1 MGLDMYLQRAK
12 DLEQQAFSDANDD
25 ILSGVIY
32 WRKANS
38 IHAFFC
44 DNGSLAADGK
54 EDVGYYLVERNTIL
68 KLIERI
74 DAITSDKPKQE
85 QVKYF
90 DIATM
95 SEISKDVEYKL
106 NITLAEEL
114 LPTRAG
120 FFFGSTEYNYWY
132 YEDLIRTADLLK
144 KELAAVPNQQVWFY
158 YASW

>member
-12 DLEQQAFSDANDD
+12 DVEKQAFSDAYDD

-44 DNGSLAADGK
+44 DNGSLAADGQ
-54 EDVGYYLVERNTIL
+54 EDVGYYLVERDAIL

-90 DIATM
+90 DFVTM
-95 SEISKDVEYKL
+95 TEIVKDVEYKL
-106 NITLAEEL
+106 NITLAQEL
-114 LPTRAG
+114 LPTRSG
-120 FFFGSTEYNYWY
+120 FFFGDTDYNYWY
-132 YEDLIRTADLLK
+132 YTDLARTSGLLK

>member
-1 MGLDMYLQRAK
+1 MGLDMYLQRAREV
-12 DLEQQAFSDANDD
+12 EQEAFAHAHND

-54 EDVGYYLVERNTIL
+54 EDVGYYLVERNAIL

-90 DIATM
+90 DLETM
-95 SEISKDVEYKL
+95 TDIVKDVEYKL
-106 NITLAEEL
+106 SITLAEEL
-114 LPTRAG
+114 LPTRSG
-120 FFFGSTEYNYWY
+120 FFFGGTDYNYWY
-132 YEDLIRTADLLK
+132 YTDLIRTADLLK

>member
-1 MGLDMYLQRAK
+1 MGLDMYLQRAREV
-12 DLEQQAFSDANDD
+12 EQQVFSDAYDD
-25 ILSGVIY
+25 KLSGVIY

-44 DNGSLAADGK
+44 DNGSLAADGA

-74 DAITSDKPKQE
+74 DAITSTKPKQE
-85 QVKYF
+85 KVKYF
-90 DIATM
+90 DFATM
-95 SEISKDVEYKL
+95 TDIVKDVEYKL
-106 NITLAEEL
+106 SITLAQEL
-114 LPTRAG
+114 LPTRSG
-120 FFFGSTEYNYWY
+120 FFFGGIDYDYWY
-132 YEDLIRTADLLK
+132 YTDLIRTSDLLK

>member
-1 MGLDMYLQRAK
+1 MGLDMYLQRRK
-12 DLEQQAFSDANDD
+12 VMKQQAFSDAHDD

-85 QVKYF
+85 QVEYF
-90 DIATM
+90 DFATM
-95 SEISKDVEYKL
+95 TDIVKDVEYKL
-106 NITLAEEL
+106 NITLAENL
-114 LPTRAG
+114 LPTRSG
-120 FFFGSTEYNYWY
+120 FFFGGTDYDYWY
-132 YEDLIRTADLLK
+132 YTDLIRTADLLK

>member
-1 MGLDMYLQRAK
+1 MGLDMYLQRTK
-12 DLEQQAFSDANDD
+12 DVDKKAFSDAYDD

-44 DNGSLAADGK
+44 DKGSLSADGK
-54 EDVGYYLVERNTIL
+54 EDVGYYLVERNAIL
-68 KLIERI
+68 NLIERI

-90 DIATM
+90 DFATM
-95 SEISKDVEYKL
+95 TEIVKDVEYKL
-106 NITLAEEL
+106 NITLAQEL
-114 LPTRAG
+114 LPTRSG
-120 FFFGSTEYNYWY
+120 FFFGDTDYNYWY
-132 YEDLIRTADLLK
+132 YTDLTRTSDLLK
-144 KELAAVPNQQVWFY
+144 KELATVPNQQVWFY